1 MDIAEVEYI
10 NVWGNWQ
17 ESREENNFQTY
28 SIFEQEVIAERQET
42 KPNSKSFNRVSI
54 GDQLENKGQILNIFG
69 EDFS

>member
-1 MDIAEVEYI
+1 M
-10 NVWGNWQ
+10 
-17 ESREENNFQTY
+17 
-28 SIFEQEVIAERQET
+28 IAERQET